1 MKYVNHRG
9 IRKRLL
15 AVLLCAVLCVS
26 GAQPMVQPVWAVE
39 QSAAETT
46 FATNNQEEDA
56 FRFSLK
62 DGAFLVESVPTAGG
76 YQYIWVQIDG
86 EGEFIFPVSSPEAV
100 ALPKQDGVY
109 HIQVYLGKQRYE
121 TFDGP
126 CMYGERVGVLIQ
138 NGMASFVKSPVYDSN
153 RRLYEQASASDTALG
168 YYTQPSHWVESN
180 ASEIKALANQI
191 ASAQDSDF
199 EKIRKVHDW
208 VANNI
213 WYDYDAYYSGRDTEV
228 DARKVLKTKRTVCSG
243 YANLTAALLRSLGI
257 PTKIMIGYSL
267 GIGTSGRWTD
277 AAISGS
283 QSNHAWNE
291 AYADDR
297 WMILDTTW
305 DSDNRYE
312 KGVFSRGTGMTGRLY
327 FDPTLEFFST
337 DHRIMPEDEY
347 DRWEREQAFQ
357 KALSVSKTSLTL
369 KKGKTKQLSVKTSKR
384 YIDLKDAKIT
394 YSSNKTKVAS
404 VSSSGKIKAK
414 TIGNAVI
421 TTKVKLEGI
430 TLKFRTSV
438 KVKK

>member
-1 MKYVNHRG
+1 MTHVNHRE

-26 GAQPMVQPVWAVE
+26 GAQPTVQSVWAAE

-56 FRFSLK
+56 FRFSLR

-153 RRLYEQASASDTALG
+153 RRLYEQTSASDTTLG

-180 ASEIKALANQI
+180 ASEIKALADQI

-199 EKIRKVHDW
+199 EKI
-208 VANNI
+208 
-213 WYDYDAYYSGRDTEV
+213 
-228 DARKVLKTKRTVCSG
+228 RKVLKTKRTVCSG

-257 PTKIMIGYSL
+257 PTKVMIGYSL

-277 AAISGS
+277 AAIS
-283 QSNHAWNE
+283 
-291 AYADDR
+291 
-297 WMILDTTW
+297 
-305 DSDNRYE
+305 
-312 KGVFSRGTGMTGRLY
+312 GRLY

-357 KALSVSKTSLTL
+357 KALSVSETCLTL

-384 YIDLKDAKIT
+384 YIDLKDVKIT